1 LEDDKKKLETMD
13 LFLDSAKAWVAD
25 LRDAPEGLVLT
36 TPGTLRYLDEDLS
49 LCAVTGV
56 TTSRIARKQ
65 GFAGRL
71 TARAIA
77 DDAAEGALVAGLG
90 VFDQGFYNTLGFG
103 NGTYVHWL
111 SFDPASL
118 KVKTQARVPHRLTLD
133 DWEVMH
139 QSRLARMRGH
149 AACNLFPPVVTRSE
163 MRWTEKG
170 FGLGYY
176 DGPNGELSHHLW
188 GNASGEN
195 GPYSIWWMAYQTPAQ
210 LLELLA
216 LLKNLGDQVYLV
228 KMNEPPG
235 IQMQDLLAKPFRHR
249 RISDQSKYANR
260 MSASAYWQLRM
271 CDVAGCLA
279 RTHLRSETVR
289 FNLKLSD
296 PIARYLDAD
305 APWRGIAG

>member
-1 LEDDKKKLETMD
+1 
-13 LFLDSAKAWVAD
+13 
-25 LRDAPEGLVLT
+25 
-36 TPGTLRYLDEDLS
+36 
-49 LCAVTGV
+49 
-56 TTSRIARKQ
+56 
-65 GFAGRL
+65 
-71 TARAIA
+71 
-77 DDAAEGALVAGLG
+77 
-90 VFDQGFYNTLGFG
+90 
-103 NGTYVHWL
+103 
-111 SFDPASL
+111 
-118 KVKTQARVPHRLTLD
+118 
-133 DWEVMH
+133 
-139 QSRLARMRGH
+139 
-149 AACNLFPPVVTRSE
+149 
-163 MRWTEKG
+163 
-170 FGLGYY
+170 
-176 DGPNGELSHHLW
+176 
-188 GNASGEN
+188 
-195 GPYSIWWMAYQTPAQ
+195 MAYQTPAQ

-305 APWRGIAG
+305 APWRGIAGEYVVTLGELSAAVRGADANLPTLTASVGAFTRMWMGIRPATSLAVTDDLSASPALLETLDWTLRLPTPHLNWDF